1 MARPFVPMLAP
12 PASLSSPAGW
22 FIYRGGQLLVR
33 ADGERRWLPRALSA
47 AELGIPLLRTQFLG
61 ELGGEPFFA
70 AEMDEA
76 LPIPEGHLSE
86 NLRGL
91 YGRLQDE
98 EWSLAGRAFQ
108 LIDFDRTH
116 QFCGRCGERTEQ
128 PPTERAKRCP
138 RCGLLAY
145 PRVAPAV
152 IVLIRR
158 GREAL
163 LARGKRFPLPFYST
177 LAGFVEPGESLEE
190 ALARE
195 VMEEV
200 GIAVKDLRYFGSQPW
215 PFPHSLMIGF
225 NAEYAGGE
233 LTLDP
238 SEILDAA
245 WFTAD
250 NLPQIPGK
258 LSIARKL
265 IDHWLAEQGRASP
278 QGGR

>member
-1 MARPFVPMLAP
+1 MSRPFVPMLAP
-12 PASLSSPAGW
+12 PASLTRPAGW
-22 FIYRGGQLLVR
+22 FVYRGGQLLVR
-33 ADGERRWLPRALSA
+33 VDGERMVLPRALDA
-47 AELGIPLLRTQFLG
+47 AGLGVPLLRTLFLG
-61 ELGGEPFFA
+61 ELGGEPCFA
-70 AEMDEA
+70 AELDEA
-76 LPIPEGHLSE
+76 TPVPEGHVTES
-86 NLRGL
+86 LRGL
-91 YGRLQDE
+91 YGRLADDE
-98 EWSLAGRAFQ
+98 WALAGRAFQ

-116 QFCGRCGERTEQ
+116 QFCGRCGERTEH
-128 PPTERAKRCP
+128 PPAERARRCP

-145 PRVAPAV
+145 PRVAPAI

-158 GREAL
+158 GNEVL

-195 VMEEV
+195 VLEEV
-200 GIAVKDLRYFGSQPW
+200 GVAVKDLRYFGSQPW

-233 LTLDP
+233 LKPDP
-238 SEILDAA
+238 SEILDAG

-265 IDHWLAEQGRASP
+265 IDGWLAEQGRESP
-278 QGGR
+278 KG